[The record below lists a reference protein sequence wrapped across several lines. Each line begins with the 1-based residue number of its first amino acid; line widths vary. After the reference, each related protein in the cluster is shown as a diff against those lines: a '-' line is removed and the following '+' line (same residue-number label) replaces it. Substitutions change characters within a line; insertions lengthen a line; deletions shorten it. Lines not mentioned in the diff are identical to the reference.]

1 MKKKPTPSKSPRN
14 TQPETQS
21 TSPDVLLLQ
30 VQEILNNKDKSIA
43 DAVTLLQQHA
53 DAQQREQL
61 EMPVKTRKDFDDRLR
76 QLIRSYTEG
85 QFDVL
90 EGAARNLFNFVT
102 EHEES
107 DPDAYWAAIPL
118 LYELNDLFKFASGLN
133 ESVAKRTTPLYAE
146 LRELD
151 VQWAAKNDRVPREER
166 ELALEKVLYCACGAN
181 ELKRSGKTDQ
191 AAKMFEWLIKFT
203 GERIEADDLK
213 CYLAKAT
220 LNYQLGSL
228 YRILEKHD
236 LAENVF
242 TDTLKLLRKEAQKPP
257 YNANSQLALVR
268 KKAMVVGIGFGL
280 VNYTRGFLRRAE
292 NALGTALALT
302 ANSTHPIIPSY
313 IELLYGTVLRCRAG
327 SNATKVAR
335 AVTSL
340 ESARSAFDHGGHKR
354 YAARARWEMALAYN
368 LAKNYDDAQVHL
380 DEVAKHTRETGH
392 PKWRTNVRI
401 LQSRQLQGRGNYQDA
416 LNEAQVALGI
426 ATDYDATLP
435 IVDSHLAIGEVRL
448 ALAKEGIAKSDNI
461 QDAIAHFKTAFDVSS
476 ESKLQSRG
484 SSLPSNPKIV
494 AVCEL
499 RLAQCQALLGE
510 EIAARAHLNSWQ
522 LLEAHVEHEWVREL
536 AKTVTEEVKQLSL
549 NFTISADNR
558 DEWDYTKSVASLRQ
572 WLLQRALQTGKTYD
586 EAAKLIGVKRATLY
600 QWKADSP
607 KTKRARIRT

>member
-1 MKKKPTPSKSPRN
+1 
-14 TQPETQS
+14 
-21 TSPDVLLLQ
+21 
-30 VQEILNNKDKSIA
+30 
-43 DAVTLLQQHA
+43 
-53 DAQQREQL
+53 
-61 EMPVKTRKDFDDRLR
+61 
-76 QLIRSYTEG
+76 
-85 QFDVL
+85 
-90 EGAARNLFNFVT
+90 
-102 EHEES
+102 
-107 DPDAYWAAIPL
+107 
-118 LYELNDLFKFASGLN
+118 
-133 ESVAKRTTPLYAE
+133 
-146 LRELD
+146 
-151 VQWAAKNDRVPREER
+151 
-166 ELALEKVLYCACGAN
+166 
-181 ELKRSGKTDQ
+181 
-191 AAKMFEWLIKFT
+191 MFEWLIKFT

-368 LAKNYDDAQVHL
+368 LAKNYDDAQIHL

-401 LQSRQLQGRGNYQDA
+401 LQSRQYQGRHDYPKA
-416 LNEAQVALGI
+416 LQEAEGALQI
-426 ATDYDATLP
+426 ATDYEATLP

-448 ALAKEGIAKSDNI
+448 ALAKEGTDKSDNI
-461 QDAIAHFKTAFDVSS
+461 KEAISHFKTALEVSS
-476 ESKLQSRG
+476 QSKLQSRG
-484 SSLPSNPKIV
+484 STLPSNPKIV
-494 AVCEL
+494 AVCYL

-510 EIAARAHLNSWQ
+510 ESAALAHLKSWQ

-536 AKTVTEEVKQLSL
+536 AKTVREEINQLSL
-549 NFTISADNR
+549 NFTISAENR
-558 DEWDYTKSVASLRQ
+558 DEWDYKTSVASLRK
-572 WLLQRALQTGKTYD
+572 WLLQRALKTAKNYD
-586 EAAKLIGVKRATLY
+586 EAAKMIGVKRATLY
-600 QWKADSP
+600 QWQADSP